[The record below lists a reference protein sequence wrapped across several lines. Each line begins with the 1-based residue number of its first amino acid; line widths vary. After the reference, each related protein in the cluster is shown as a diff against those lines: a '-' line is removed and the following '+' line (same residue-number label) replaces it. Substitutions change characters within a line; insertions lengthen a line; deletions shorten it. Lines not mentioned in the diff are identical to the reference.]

1 MINFDVKNFTLDN
14 NYVIEASAGTGKT
27 YNIVEIVNKLVNDLK
42 QDLHRILIVT
52 YTEKAAGEL
61 KSRIREKLNRD
72 DVDIAPIGTIHS
84 FCQNVIK
91 QYGLTANLPLK
102 LSVIDDSALNKFAEI
117 YVRQGNLLKE
127 ISTFLDDDE
136 KISINTIIETLV
148 QGVKRYYLDSN
159 GNEDDSI
166 ISIKDSLEIQE
177 DIEFIKKLNSYESF
191 DEVLLHHH
199 DIRKYYEVLAS
210 STTEKGSMLAG
221 VLKENYKNK
230 FDFNGKTFG
239 RNSKVVKSD
248 EELEAY
254 DFFKDLKTRLK
265 SVKLDKCMAV
275 IYLKDF
281 YIKWQEEKE
290 RNKNQTFDD
299 MIRYV
304 REAIIRDDK
313 LKKKLQSVYDI
324 AIIDEF
330 QDTNQKQFD
339 VFKHIFMEDDKHKII
354 VVGDPKQSIYS
365 FQGADV
371 NVYYNAVEAISDK
384 GIKCML
390 NKNYRSTAD
399 MVTSCNRLFNHYDFA
414 GTKFEDCGYLSY
426 SLGDKEEHKVSFE
439 DKETKAFWVASKEDG
454 SKIDK
459 YEFAKIAVEQ
469 IIDCC
474 SKDKDGHTKLRIK
487 PKDKDE
493 YENVSFK
500 DFTILVKV
508 GSEIP
513 PIANALK
520 NAGIPFIK
528 YKDEKLFSGKECAW
542 WIAIL
547 EAINTVDFTGRNRK
561 KFKKALFTPF
571 FGRTI
576 QEIKGEYF
584 DKDES
589 EEINSFNL
597 WRQYVLERK
606 WEDLFD
612 DIIVNSRLNETMK
625 SLKEIQSL
633 AIIKQ
638 IGNYCVEYLSN
649 GKSLDDLIRNL
660 SNVSTGGK
668 SEGDESNGALVEK
681 STNFDCVQIMTMH
694 ASKGLQF
701 PVVIAVGGHK
711 EPYKQGKAFTCHD
724 IDKITNKEKQY
735 LVFDRNKN
743 VEKEEIEEAKRL
755 FYVAYTRAQHVLIL
769 PDYNKF
775 GFDFLGSSLQKLIDN
790 DKDVIRFVYDNKLS
804 YKDLRDMSTK
814 ILASK
819 EEQKETENAKVNQK
833 EVLKDLIDSSYFKS
847 TFKHSYSSLSHGHEN
862 KDIEEEEDFENK
874 EGNVE
879 ECLAMF
885 DTHNKV
891 IKANYDENI
900 EPITLSSNYPRGAR
914 LGTAIHEVF
923 ETTDFTNYENEIDET
938 IKHCFL
944 KQGVVVKDEWLI
956 DTKAIVKNVT
966 EADLPII
973 QGSNNTGKTLKLK
986 EIQLTNRKDE
996 MEFNYNILDKKLRH
1010 YCNGFVDLIFK
1021 NGDYY
1026 SIVDWKSDTL
1036 NEDFE
1041 TYNKVESLAKHV
1053 NDCYSIQRV
1062 LYSYCLI
1069 KWIKMHNNHL
1079 TEQEIFEKHF
1089 GGVYYIFIRG
1099 CNSNTGNGVYCQTW
1113 DSYENLKKSYD
1124 EIMKKKIRG

>member
-1 MINFDVKNFTLDN
+1 MINFDVKDFNLDN

-42 QDLHRILIVT
+42 QDLHKILIVT

-117 YVRQGNLLKE
+117 YVRKGNLLNE
-127 ISTFLDDDE
+127 ISSFIGDGE
-136 KISINTIIETLV
+136 VISVDSIKQTLV
-148 QGVKRYYLDSN
+148 EGVKRYYLDSN

-166 ISIKDSLEIQE
+166 ISIKDIDEANEIISFINLLNTSATFE
-177 DIEFIKKLNSYESF
+177 D
-191 DEVLLHHH
+191 VLMHGAEME
-199 DIRKYYEVLAS
+199 KYYNILACG
-210 STTEKGSMLAG
+210 TTEKCKEFAAIIKEVYKEKFNYSGSYRKAKSW
-221 VLKENYKNK
+221 LK
-230 FDFNGKTFG
+230 T
-239 RNSKVVKSD
+239 SD
-248 EELEAY
+248 EEEAFDY
-254 DFFKDLKTRLK
+254 FKDLKVTLK
-265 SVKLDKCMAV
+265 SLKLDTVVAC

-281 YIKWQEEKE
+281 YLKWQEEKE

-371 NVYYNAVEAISDK
+371 NVYYKAVDAISDK

-414 GTKFEDCGYLSY
+414 GTQFEDCGYLSY

-439 DKETKAFWVASKEDG
+439 NKETKAFWVASKEDG

-547 EAINTVDFTGRNRK
+547 EAINTVDFTGKNRK

-660 SNVSTGGK
+660 TNVSTGGK
-668 SEGDESNGALVEK
+668 SEEDESNGALVEK

-701 PVVIAVGGHK
+701 PVVIAVGGYK
-711 EPYKQGKAFTCHD
+711 GPYTHGKAFTCHD

-755 FYVAYTRAQHVLIL
+755 FYVAYTRAQHILIL
-769 PDYNKF
+769 PNYNKF

-790 DKDVIRFVYDNKLS
+790 DKDVIRFVYDNKLT

-819 EEQKETENAKVNQK
+819 EEQKEAENAETDQNK
-833 EVLKDLIDSSYFKS
+833 VLKDLIGSSYFKS

-874 EGNVE
+874 EGNIE
-879 ECLAMF
+879 EGLAMF

-900 EPITLSSNYPRGAR
+900 EPIALSSNYPRGAR

-973 QGSNNTGKTLKLK
+973 QGSNDTGKTLKLK
-986 EIQLTNRKDE
+986 EIPLTNRKDE
-996 MEFNYNILDKKLRH
+996 MEFNYNILDRKLRH

-1041 TYNKVESLAKHV
+1041 AYNKVDSLAKHV

-1113 DSYENLKKSYD
+1113 DSYEDLKKSYD

>member
-1 MINFDVKNFTLDN
+1 MINFDVKNFTLDK

-117 YVRQGNLLKE
+117 YVRKGTVLKE
-127 ISTFLDDDE
+127 ISSFIDDG
-136 KISINTIIETLV
+136 KVISVDSIKQTLV
-148 QGVKRYYLDSN
+148 EGVKRYYLDSN

-166 ISIKDSLEIQE
+166 ISIKDINEANEIISFINLLNTSATFE
-177 DIEFIKKLNSYESF
+177 D
-191 DEVLLHHH
+191 VLMH
-199 DIRKYYEVLAS
+199 DAEMEKYYNILAS
-210 STTEKGSMLAG
+210 GTTEKCKEFAAIIKEVYKEKFNYPGSYRKAKSW
-221 VLKENYKNK
+221 LK
-230 FDFNGKTFG
+230 T
-239 RNSKVVKSD
+239 SD
-248 EELEAY
+248 EEEAFDY
-254 DFFKDLKTRLK
+254 FKDLKVTLK
-265 SVKLDKCMAV
+265 SLKLDTVVAC

-281 YIKWQEEKE
+281 YLKWQEEKE

-313 LKKKLQSVYDI
+313 LKKKLQSVYNI

-371 NVYYNAVEAISDK
+371 NVYYKAVDAISDK

-414 GTKFEDCGYLSY
+414 GTKFEDCDYLSY

-612 DIIVNSRLNETMK
+612 DIIVNSSLNETMK

-649 GKSLDDLIRNL
+649 GKSLADLIRNL
-660 SNVSTGGK
+660 TNVSTGGK

-701 PVVIAVGGHK
+701 PVVIAVGGYK
-711 EPYKQGKAFTCHD
+711 GPYTHGKSFTCHD

-735 LVFDRNKN
+735 LVFDRNDKV
-743 VEKEEIEEAKRL
+743 VEEETEEAKRL

-769 PDYNKF
+769 PNYNKF

-790 DKDVIRFVYDNKLS
+790 DKDVIRFVYDNKLT

-819 EEQKETENAKVNQK
+819 EEQKEAENAENDQNK
-833 EVLKDLIDSSYFKS
+833 VLKDLIGSSYFKS

-874 EGNVE
+874 EGNIE
-879 ECLAMF
+879 EGLAMF

-900 EPITLSSNYPRGAR
+900 EPIALSSNYPRGAR

-966 EADLPII
+966 EAELPII
-973 QGSNNTGKTLKLK
+973 NGANNTGKTLNLK
-986 EIQLTNRKDE
+986 EITLSNRKDE

-1041 TYNKVESLAKHV
+1041 AYNKVDSLAKHV

-1099 CNSNTGNGVYCQTW
+1099 CNLNTGNGVYCQTW
-1113 DSYENLKKSYD
+1113 DSYEDLKKSYD

>member
-1 MINFDVKNFTLDN
+1 MINFDVKDFNLDN

-117 YVRQGNLLKE
+117 YVRKGTVLKE
-127 ISTFLDDDE
+127 ISSFIDGGE
-136 KISINTIIETLV
+136 VISVDSIKQTLV
-148 QGVKRYYLDSN
+148 EGVKRYYLDSN

-166 ISIKDSLEIQE
+166 ISIKDIEEANEIISFINLLNTSATFE
-177 DIEFIKKLNSYESF
+177 D
-191 DEVLLHHH
+191 VLVH
-199 DIRKYYEVLAS
+199 DAEMEKYYNILAS
-210 STTEKGSMLAG
+210 GTTEKCKEFAAIIKEVYKEKFNYPGSYRKAKSW
-221 VLKENYKNK
+221 LK
-230 FDFNGKTFG
+230 T
-239 RNSKVVKSD
+239 SD
-248 EELEAY
+248 EEEAFDY
-254 DFFKDLKTRLK
+254 FKDLKVTLK
-265 SVKLDKCMAV
+265 SLKLDTVVAC

-281 YIKWQEEKE
+281 YLKWQEEKE

-304 REAIIRDDK
+304 REAIIKDDK
-313 LKKKLQSVYDI
+313 LKEKLKKAYDI

-371 NVYYNAVEAISDK
+371 NVYYKAVDAISDK

-414 GTKFEDCGYLSY
+414 GTQFEDCGYLSY

-439 DKETKAFWVASKEDG
+439 NKETKAFWVASKEDG

-493 YENVSFK
+493 YKDVSFK

-508 GSEIP
+508 GTEIP
-513 PIANALK
+513 SIANALK

-561 KFKKALFTPF
+561 KFKKSLFTPF

-660 SNVSTGGK
+660 TNVSTGGK
-668 SEGDESNGALVEK
+668 SEEDESNGALVEK

-701 PVVIAVGGHK
+701 PVVIAVGGYK
-711 EPYKQGKAFTCHD
+711 GPYTHGKVFTCHD

-735 LVFDRNKN
+735 LVFDRNDKV
-743 VEKEEIEEAKRL
+743 VEEEIEEAKRL

-790 DKDVIRFVYDNKLS
+790 DKDVIRFVYDNKLT

-819 EEQKETENAKVNQK
+819 EEQKEAENAETDQNK
-833 EVLKDLIDSSYFKS
+833 VLKDLIGSSYFKS

-874 EGNVE
+874 EGNIE
-879 ECLAMF
+879 EGLAMF

-900 EPITLSSNYPRGAR
+900 EPIALSSNYPRGAR

-944 KQGVVVKDEWLI
+944 KQGVVIKDEWLI

-973 QGSNNTGKTLKLK
+973 QGANATGKTLKLK
-986 EIQLTNRKDE
+986 EITLSNRKDE
-996 MEFNYNILDKKLRH
+996 MEFNYNILDRKLRH

-1041 TYNKVESLAKHV
+1041 AYNKVESLAKHV

-1113 DSYENLKKSYD
+1113 DSYEDLKTSYD

>member
-1 MINFDVKNFTLDN
+1 MINFDVKNFTLDK

-102 LSVIDDSALNKFAEI
+102 LNVIDDSALNKFAEI
-117 YVRQGNLLKE
+117 YVRKGTVLKE
-127 ISTFLDDDE
+127 ISSFIDE
-136 KISINTIIETLV
+136 GEVISIDSIKQTLV
-148 QGVKRYYLDSN
+148 EGVKRYYLDSN

-166 ISIKDSLEIQE
+166 ISIKDIDEANEIISFINLLSTSATFE
-177 DIEFIKKLNSYESF
+177 D
-191 DEVLLHHH
+191 VLMH
-199 DIRKYYEVLAS
+199 DAEMEKYYNILVS
-210 STTEKGSMLAG
+210 GTTEKCKEFAAIIKEVYKEKFNYPGSYRKAKSW
-221 VLKENYKNK
+221 LK
-230 FDFNGKTFG
+230 T
-239 RNSKVVKSD
+239 SD
-248 EELEAY
+248 EEEAFDY
-254 DFFKDLKTRLK
+254 FKDLKVTLK
-265 SVKLDKCMAV
+265 SLKLDTVVAC

-281 YIKWQEEKE
+281 YLKWQEEKE

-304 REAIIRDDK
+304 REAIIKDDK

-339 VFKHIFMEDDKHKII
+339 VFKHIFMEDDNHKII

-371 NVYYNAVEAISDK
+371 NVYYNAVEAITSK
-384 GIKCML
+384 GLKCVL

-439 DKETKAFWVASKEDG
+439 NKETKAFWVASKEDG

-493 YENVSFK
+493 YKDVSFK

-547 EAINTVDFTGRNRK
+547 EAINTVDFTGKNRK

-660 SNVSTGGK
+660 TNVANGGK

-701 PVVIAVGGHK
+701 PVVIAVGGYK
-711 EPYKQGKAFTCHD
+711 GPYTHGKAFTCHD

-735 LVFDRNKN
+735 LVFDRNDKV
-743 VEKEEIEEAKRL
+743 VEEETEEAKRL
-755 FYVAYTRAQHVLIL
+755 FYVAYTRAQHILIL
-769 PDYNKF
+769 PNYNKF

-819 EEQKETENAKVNQK
+819 EVEKEAENAKVNQK
-833 EVLKDLIDSSYFKS
+833 EVLEDLIKHSYFKS

-862 KDIEEEEDFENK
+862 KGIDDEEDFENK

-879 ECLAMF
+879 EGLAMF

-891 IKANYDENI
+891 IKANYDENV

-938 IKHCFL
+938 ITHCFL
-944 KQGVVVKDEWLI
+944 KQGVVIKDEWLI

-973 QGSNNTGKTLKLK
+973 QGANDTGKTLKLK
-986 EIQLTNRKDE
+986 EIALTNRKDE

-1041 TYNKVESLAKHV
+1041 AYNKIDSLAKHV

-1079 TEQEIFEKHF
+1079 TEQEILEKHF

-1099 CNSNTGNGVYCQTW
+1099 CNANTGNGVYCQTW
-1113 DSYENLKKSYD
+1113 NSYENLKKSYD

>member
-1 MINFDVKNFTLDN
+1 MINFDVKNFTLDK

-27 YNIVEIVNKLVNDLK
+27 YNSVEIVNKLVNDLK

-102 LSVIDDSALNKFAEI
+102 LNVIDDSALNKFAEI
-117 YVRQGNLLKE
+117 YVRKGTVLKE
-127 ISTFLDDDE
+127 ISSFIDGGE
-136 KISINTIIETLV
+136 VISVDSIKQTLV
-148 QGVKRYYLDSN
+148 EGVKRYYLDSN

-166 ISIKDSLEIQE
+166 ISIKDIDEANEIISFINLLNTSATLE
-177 DIEFIKKLNSYESF
+177 D
-191 DEVLLHHH
+191 VLMH
-199 DIRKYYEVLAS
+199 DAEMEKYYNILAS
-210 STTEKGSMLAG
+210 GTTEKCKEFAAIIKEVYKEKFNYPGSYRKAKSW
-221 VLKENYKNK
+221 LK
-230 FDFNGKTFG
+230 T
-239 RNSKVVKSD
+239 SD
-248 EELEAY
+248 EEEAFDY
-254 DFFKDLKTRLK
+254 FKDLKVTLK
-265 SVKLDKCMAV
+265 SLKLDTVVAC

-281 YIKWQEEKE
+281 YLKWQEEKE

-371 NVYYNAVEAISDK
+371 NVYYKAVDAISDK

-414 GTKFEDCGYLSY
+414 GTQFEDCDYLSY
-426 SLGDKEEHKVSFE
+426 SLGAKEEHKVSFE

-547 EAINTVDFTGRNRK
+547 EAINTVDFTGKNRK

-660 SNVSTGGK
+660 TNVSTGGK
-668 SEGDESNGALVEK
+668 SEEDESNGALVEK

-701 PVVIAVGGHK
+701 PVVIAVGGYK
-711 EPYKQGKAFTCHD
+711 GPYTHGKAFTCHD

-755 FYVAYTRAQHVLIL
+755 FYVAYTRAQHILIL
-769 PDYNKF
+769 PNYNKF

-790 DKDVIRFVYDNKLS
+790 DKDVIRFVYDNKLT

-819 EEQKETENAKVNQK
+819 EEQKEAENAETDQNK
-833 EVLKDLIDSSYFKS
+833 VLKDLIGSSYFKS

-874 EGNVE
+874 EGNIE
-879 ECLAMF
+879 EGLAMF

-900 EPITLSSNYPRGAR
+900 EPIALSSNYPRGAR

-973 QGSNNTGKTLKLK
+973 QGSNDTGKTLKLK
-986 EIQLTNRKDE
+986 EIPLTNRKDE
-996 MEFNYNILDKKLRH
+996 MEFNYNILDRKLRH

-1041 TYNKVESLAKHV
+1041 AYNKVDSLAKHV

-1079 TEQEIFEKHF
+1079 SEQEIFEKHF

-1113 DSYENLKKSYD
+1113 DSYEDLKKSYD